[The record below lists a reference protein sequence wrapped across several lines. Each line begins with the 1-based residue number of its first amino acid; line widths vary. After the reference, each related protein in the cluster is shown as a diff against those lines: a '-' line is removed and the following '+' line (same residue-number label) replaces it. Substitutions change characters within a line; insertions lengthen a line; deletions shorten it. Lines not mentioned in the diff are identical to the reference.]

1 MGMLDHW
8 QPVARSQDLRQSPVE
23 AVIAGHSLAV
33 FRTASGEPAVVSNVC
48 PHRRLKLT
56 AGEVVGDRIRC
67 KYHGWTF
74 DACGHGESPA
84 TPKLTACITSYDT
97 REEHGLI
104 WVKSR
109 SSHPEFPSIEV
120 EGFYPLGAFTY
131 LIPAPL
137 ELAVDNFNEIE
148 HSGTVH
154 NTFGYDLEHLHE
166 VKVRTEAS
174 DDEVRITN
182 VGPSK
187 RIFWLYAWWLGIRRG
202 DLFHDHWTTRFSPVH
217 SVFDHWWTSPD
228 GKRESM
234 LRWRVY
240 IFFVPQ
246 DEKNTR
252 IFVLGYAKSRYPGP
266 NGCLRPIA
274 WLFRKELDKE
284 VRADVSMLNHMAD
297 LDPTIEGLKLS
308 RFDKVLGLNRERI
321 NRIYRGLPVE
331 RLALA

>member
-8 QPVARSQDLRQSPVE
+8 QPVARSQDLRNRPVE
-23 AVIAGHSLAV
+23 AIVAGHSLAV
-33 FRTASGEPAVVSNVC
+33 FRTANGQPAAVSNVC
-48 PHRRLKLT
+48 PHRRLKLS

-74 DACGHGESPA
+74 DGCGNGESPA
-84 TPKLTACITSYDT
+84 TPKLSACITSYDT
-97 REEHGLI
+97 CEKHGLVWI
-104 WVKSR
+104 KSR
-109 SSHPEFPSIEV
+109 GSNPEFPIIEAD
-120 EGFYPLGAFTY
+120 GFYPLGSFTY

-154 NTFGYDLEHLHE
+154 ETFGYDLEHLHE
-166 VKVRTEAS
+166 VQVRTEAS
-174 DDEVRITN
+174 DNEVRIAN

-187 RIFWLYAWWLGIRRG
+187 RIFWLYAWWLGIRPG
-202 DLFHDHWTTRFSPVH
+202 DLFHDHWTTRFSPVY

-228 GKRESM
+228 GSRESM
-234 LRWRVY
+234 IRWRVY

-246 DEKNTR
+246 DEKTTR
-252 IFVLGYAKSRYPGP
+252 IFALGYVKSRYPGP

-284 VRADVSMLNHMAD
+284 VRSDVSMLNHMAD
-297 LDPTIEGLKLS
+297 LNPGIEGLKLS

-321 NRIYRGLPVE
+321 NRIYRGELAG
-331 RLALA
+331 RRALA